1 MNWSFVSRAGHLKA
15 LLFIVLVSLL
25 MVLFY
30 GKFINNFFAFD
41 DFKYIENL
49 FAGTRALL
57 LGYNNTMRLL
67 SNLVFV
73 PLFAI
78 SGYDPVGYNL
88 FNIILHGINAI
99 LVALLM
105 QKISRTPM
113 IGALAGILFAAS
125 AASADAI
132 LWKCANNSL
141 MSVFFC
147 LTSYLAYLSWQET
160 GRRRAQILSLIL
172 FTAAM
177 FSKEDAAALPLIIF
191 LYEIC
196 VRKTWRTAFQSALPY
211 AVIVGA
217 YLLVTQLVQQ
227 FLLINLEHFQRFISF
242 RPLYSLFGGYS
253 VFLMNPDILFPN
265 FKLFIFL
272 VASGI
277 IAAFF
282 IVKDRR
288 LLLFALVGICIAFL
302 PSSLS
307 ALGSFSAEL
316 LAQSP
321 SRYTYFPSVM
331 SSLAMALTLHSM
343 AGRLPKIW
351 GNILLASLLVL
362 FTGYNYQNVNA
373 RGLQWK
379 NETEA
384 SRVFLKALQQ
394 TIPRFPPNSH
404 VHFID
409 APLGRAFVQQSLRAF
424 YQNPSITWIADLD
437 KHVPSPDRPTFLIV
451 CQWHAANNVTF
462 FVRMI

>member
-1 MNWSFVSRAGHLKA
+1 MNWSFASKAEHLKA
-15 LLFIVLVSLL
+15 LLFIILISLL
-25 MVLFY
+25 MALFY

-49 FAGTRALL
+49 FADTRALL
-57 LGYNNTMRLL
+57 LGYNNTTRFL

-73 PLFAI
+73 PLFAL

-88 FNIILHGINAI
+88 FSIILHGINAI

-113 IGALAGILFAAS
+113 IGALAGIIFAVS
-125 AASADAI
+125 AVSADAI

-147 LTSYLAYLSWQET
+147 LASFLAYLSWQEA
-160 GRRRAQILSLIL
+160 GRRRMQIFSLIL

-196 VRKTWRTAFQSALPY
+196 IRKTWWTAFQSALPH
-211 AVIVGA
+211 AIIVGA
-217 YLLVTQLVQQ
+217 YLVVTQLVQQ
-227 FLLINLEHFQRFISF
+227 FLFVNLEHYQRFLSF

-253 VFLMNPDILFPN
+253 VFLMNPDIAFSNL
-265 FKLFIFL
+265 KLFAFL

-277 IAAFF
+277 IASLF

-307 ALGSFSAEL
+307 SLGSFSAEL
-316 LAQSP
+316 PAQSP

-331 SSLAMALTLHSM
+331 ASFAMALTLHAM

-351 GNILLASLLVL
+351 GKVLLVSVLVL
-362 FTGYNYQNVNA
+362 FAGYNYRNVNS
-373 RGLQWK
+373 RGLLWK
-379 NETEA
+379 NKTEA

-394 TIPRFPPNSH
+394 AIPSFPPNSH

-409 APLGRAFVQQSLRAF
+409 APMGRAFVQQALRAF
-424 YQNPSITWIADLD
+424 YQNPSITWIVDPD
-437 KHVPSPDRPTFLIV
+437 QYVPSPDRTAFLIV
-451 CQWHAANNVTF
+451 CQWHDNRVTF
-462 FVRMI
+462 YIRTS